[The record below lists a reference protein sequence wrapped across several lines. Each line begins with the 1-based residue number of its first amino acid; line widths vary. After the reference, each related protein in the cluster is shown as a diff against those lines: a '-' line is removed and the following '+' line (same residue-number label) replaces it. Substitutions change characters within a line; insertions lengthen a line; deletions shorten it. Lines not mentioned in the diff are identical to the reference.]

1 MSRKC
6 NPTRTPINATD
17 LAIYAKHFLGYASAN
32 ELVHLFHSERTAKKK
47 CQQRCRYQKAKDI
60 VKLVIDMG
68 AGF

>member
-6 NPTRTPINATD
+6 NPTRTPVNATI

-32 ELVHLFHSERTAKKK
+32 ELVHLFHSERTAKKNVSNVVVIRK
-47 CQQRCRYQKAKDI
+47 RKDI
-60 VKLVIDMG
+60 VELVIDMG